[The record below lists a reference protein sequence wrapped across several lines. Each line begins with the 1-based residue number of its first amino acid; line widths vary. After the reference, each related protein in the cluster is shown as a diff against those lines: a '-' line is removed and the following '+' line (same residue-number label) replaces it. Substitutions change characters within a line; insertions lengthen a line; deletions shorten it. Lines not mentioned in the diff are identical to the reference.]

1 MKLGQQ
7 SLTGTFPKSPSEKV
21 TSGPI
26 ELVKCYGKS
35 SCGLVQLKQSY
46 SLDEMYGMNY
56 GYRSSLNS
64 SMVNH
69 LRDKVQKIIDLNIL
83 KHEDLIIDIGS
94 NDGTSLKSYPQNKY
108 KLLGIDPT
116 GIKFKSFYPNSISLI
131 SDFFSS
137 EIISKFSAEKAK
149 IITNGITKVNV

>member
-69 LRDKVQKIIDLNIL
+69 LRDKVQKIIDL
-83 KHEDLIIDIGS
+83 KH
-94 NDGTSLKSYPQNKY
+94 T
-108 KLLGIDPT
+108 
-116 GIKFKSFYPNSISLI
+116 
-131 SDFFSS
+131 
-137 EIISKFSAEKAK
+137 
-149 IITNGITKVNV
+149 